1 MNFKPEEDKNIAPVQ
16 KETVVQKKEVIKDN
30 IDLEEKLR
38 PFNATFDE
46 KISAIK
52 LELKE
57 FMESQSRI
65 EKAP

>member
-1 MNFKPEEDKNIAPVQ
+1 M
-16 KETVVQKKEVIKDN
+16 EVIKEN
-30 IDLEEKLR
+30 IDIEEKLR

-57 FMESQSRI
+57 FMESQSNI
-65 EKAP
+65 DKDP